1 MKKLG
6 LLHPEL
12 SHIIASLGHT
22 DLLVIADAGLPI
34 PEGVA
39 RIDLAYTPGQPPFLS
54 VLEAM
59 LAELEVEAATLAL
72 EMQTVTPKAFYKK
85 VLGRLEQLPKVKK
98 QGVDFVSHEDFK
110 TLTFKAKAV
119 VRTGEFTPYANVI
132 LQSGVVY

>member
-1 MKKLG
+1 MKKSG

-22 DLLVIADAGLPI
+22 DLLVIADAGLPV
-34 PEGVA
+34 PDGVP

-54 VLEAM
+54 VLEAV
-59 LAELEVEAATLAL
+59 LVEVEVEAATLAL

-85 VLGRLEQLPKVKK
+85 VLGRLEGLPKVKK

-110 TLTFKAKAV
+110 ALTLRAKAV
-119 VRTGEFTPYANVI
+119 IRTGEFTPYANVI

>member
-1 MKKLG
+1 MKKSG

-34 PEGVA
+34 PEGVL
-39 RIDLAYTPGQPPFLS
+39 RVDLAYTAGQPPFLS
-54 VLEAM
+54 VLEAV
-59 LAELEVEAATLAL
+59 LAEMEVESTTLAL
-72 EMQTVTPKAFYKK
+72 EMQSVTPKAFYKK

-110 TLTFKAKAV
+110 ALTLQAKAI

-132 LQSGVVY
+132 LQSSVIF